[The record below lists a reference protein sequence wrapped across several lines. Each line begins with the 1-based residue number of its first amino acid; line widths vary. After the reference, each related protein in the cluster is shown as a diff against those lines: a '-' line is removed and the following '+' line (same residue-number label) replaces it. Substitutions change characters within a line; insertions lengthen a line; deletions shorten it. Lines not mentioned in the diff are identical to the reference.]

1 MRMAGIAEIGALI
14 GDPGRAVMLE
24 SLMDGRALT
33 ATELSVVA
41 GITPQ
46 TASGHLAKLTIA
58 GLITVER
65 QGRHR
70 YHRLASAEVAA
81 LLEGIANLA
90 ERPGRTLDKPV
101 FVGPKEAAL
110 RAARSCYDHLAGR
123 LAVDL
128 TNALAARGDLDL
140 DADGAAL
147 TVTGRSFFTE
157 FGVDLEALSR
167 SKRTFCRPCLDWS
180 ERRPHLAGAVGA
192 ALACRCFELGWIKRV
207 EGSRALTVTH
217 RGRIGFLHAFGV
229 THP

>member
-1 MRMAGIAEIGALI
+1 MRIAGVAEIGALI

-46 TASGHLAKLTIA
+46 TASGHLAKLTTA
-58 GLITVER
+58 GLIRVER

-81 LLEGIANLA
+81 LLEAITSLV
-90 ERPGRTLDKPV
+90 ERPGQTLTKPV
-101 FVGPKEAAL
+101 IAGPKEAGL

-128 TNALAARGDLDL
+128 TDALAARGDLDL

-147 TVTGRSFFTE
+147 TVTGHAFFTR
-157 FGVDLEALSR
+157 FGLDLETLSR
-167 SKRTFCRPCLDWS
+167 SKRAFCRPCLDWS

-207 EGSRALTVTH
+207 DGSRALTVTQ